1 MKQIDKY
8 EFKGAEMIKKFYDKW
23 PILYGVLYGQG
34 LFVFFV
40 LLEYFLV
47 STGIS
52 ECGVVTDSFIR
63 IMFGIS
69 ALILMKK
76 NYQDRFREQFT
87 VKIPKSTWLFSIP
100 FFVYL
105 GLQFLYLPIA
115 ESLTIAYISAFVLSC
130 AQQLATGFFEETASK
145 GLVMS
150 GMLLKWKRTV
160 RGRICIVFISGM
172 LFGTLHILNV
182 LFNGDIVACLWQS
195 LYSSAFGVF
204 LASIYLHSNNIVLCM
219 MFHAIWDI
227 FVRIPGNFCENIQ
240 EGIILDF
247 IYLAQDIINL
257 GVFPFVAILICLKYK
272 PLSKAN

>member
-1 MKQIDKY
+1 
-8 EFKGAEMIKKFYDKW
+8 MIKKFYDKC
-23 PILYGVLYGQG
+23 PILYGVLFGQG
-34 LFVFFV
+34 LFVFFL

-63 IMFGIS
+63 IMFGIF

-76 NYQDRFREQFT
+76 IHQDKFREQFT
-87 VKIPKSTWLFSIP
+87 TKIPKSTWLFSIP
-100 FFVYL
+100 FFMYL

-115 ESLTIAYISAFVLSC
+115 ENLTIAYISAFVLSC
-130 AQQLATGFFEETASK
+130 GQQLATGFFEETASK

-160 RGRICIVFISGM
+160 RGRICIVFISGI

-182 LFNGDIVACLWQS
+182 IFNGNIIACIWQS

-204 LASIYLHSNNIVLCM
+204 LAAIYLHSNNIVLCM
-219 MFHAIWDI
+219 IFHAIWDI
-227 FVRIPGNFCENIQ
+227 FVRIPGHFCENIQ
-240 EGIILDF
+240 KGIILDF
-247 IYLAQDIINL
+247 IYLAQDILNL
-257 GVFPFVAILICLKYK
+257 GVFLLVAILICLKYK
-272 PLSKAN
+272 PTSKKLFLYEKRCEAP

>member
-1 MKQIDKY
+1 
-8 EFKGAEMIKKFYDKW
+8 MIKKIYDKY
-23 PILYGVLYGQG
+23 PVLYGVLFGQG

-40 LLEYFLV
+40 LLEYFLIN
-47 STGIS
+47 TGIS

-76 NYQDRFREQFT
+76 IHQDKFREQFT
-87 VKIPKSTWLFSIP
+87 MKIPKSTWLFAIP
-100 FFVYL
+100 FFMYL

-115 ESLTIAYISAFVLSC
+115 ESITAAYISMFVLSC
-130 AQQLATGFFEETASK
+130 VQQLATGFFEETASK

-150 GMLLKWKRTV
+150 GMLLKWRHTV
-160 RGRICIVFISGM
+160 RGRICMVFISGI

-182 LFNGDIVACLWQS
+182 LFNGDIISCLWQA

-204 LASIYLHSNNIVLCM
+204 LAAIYLHSNSILLCM
-219 MFHAIWDI
+219 IFHTIWDI
-227 FVRIPGNFCENIQ
+227 LVRIPGNFCENIQ

-247 IYLAQDIINL
+247 IYSTQDILNL
-257 GVFPFVAILICLKYK
+257 GVFPLVAILICLKYK
-272 PLSKAN
+272 PMSKAN

>member
-1 MKQIDKY
+1 
-8 EFKGAEMIKKFYDKW
+8 MIKKIYDKC
-23 PILYGVLYGQG
+23 PVLYGILFGQG
-34 LFVFFV
+34 LFIFFV

-63 IMFGIS
+63 LLFGVV

-76 NYQDRFREQFT
+76 IHWDKFREQFT
-87 VKIPKSTWLFSIP
+87 MKIPKSTWLFSIP
-100 FFVYL
+100 FFMYL
-105 GLQFLYLPIA
+105 GLYFLYLPIA
-115 ESLTIAYISAFVLSC
+115 ENLTIAYISAFVLSC
-130 AQQLATGFFEETASK
+130 GQQLATGFFEEAASK

-150 GMLLKWKRTV
+150 GMLLKWKRSV
-160 RGRICIVFISGM
+160 RGRICIVFISGI

-182 LFNGDIVACLWQS
+182 LFNGDIIACLWQS

-204 LASIYLHSNNIVLCM
+204 LAAIYLHSNNIVLCM
-219 MFHAIWDI
+219 MFHAIWNI

-247 IYLAQDIINL
+247 IYSAQDIINL

-272 PLSKAN
+272 PMSKAN

>member
-1 MKQIDKY
+1 
-8 EFKGAEMIKKFYDKW
+8 MIKKFYDKC
-23 PILYGVLYGQG
+23 PVLYGVLYGQG
-34 LFVFFV
+34 LLVFFV

-52 ECGVVTDSFIR
+52 QCGVVTDSFIR
-63 IMFGIS
+63 IMFGIF

-76 NYQDRFREQFT
+76 IHQDKFHRQF
-87 VKIPKSTWLFSIP
+87 IAEFPKSTWLFAIP
-100 FFVYL
+100 FFIYL

-115 ESLTIAYISAFVLSC
+115 ESLTTAYISTFVLSC
-130 AQQLATGFFEETASK
+130 VQQLTTGFFEETASK

-160 RGRICIVFISGM
+160 RGRICMVFISGI

-182 LFNGDIVACLWQS
+182 LFNGDIISCLWQA

-204 LASIYLHSNNIVLCM
+204 LAAIYLHSNSVLLCM
-219 MFHAIWDI
+219 IFHAIWDI

-240 EGIILDF
+240 KGIILYF
-247 IYLAQDIINL
+247 IYSAQDIINL
-257 GVFPFVAILICLKYK
+257 GVFPLVTILICLKYK
-272 PLSKAN
+272 PMSKAN

>member
-1 MKQIDKY
+1 
-8 EFKGAEMIKKFYDKW
+8 MIKNFYDKR
-23 PILYGVLYGQG
+23 PVLCGVLFGQG
-34 LFVFFV
+34 LLVFFV

-63 IMFGIS
+63 IMFGIF

-76 NYQDRFREQFT
+76 IHQDKFRELFT
-87 VKIPKSTWLFSIP
+87 VKIPKSVWLFSIP
-100 FFVYL
+100 FFMYL

-115 ESLTIAYISAFVLSC
+115 KNLTIAYISAFVLSC
-130 AQQLATGFFEETASK
+130 GQQLATGFFEEAASK

-150 GMLLKWKRTV
+150 GMLLKWKHTV
-160 RGRICIVFISGM
+160 RGRICMVFISGI

-182 LFNGDIVACLWQS
+182 LFNGDIISCLWQA
-195 LYSSAFGVF
+195 LYSSTFGVF
-204 LASIYLHSNNIVLCM
+204 LAAIYLHSNSVVLCM
-219 MFHAIWDI
+219 IFHAIWDI

-257 GVFPFVAILICLKYK
+257 GVFPLVAILICLKYK
-272 PLSKAN
+272 PMSKAKI